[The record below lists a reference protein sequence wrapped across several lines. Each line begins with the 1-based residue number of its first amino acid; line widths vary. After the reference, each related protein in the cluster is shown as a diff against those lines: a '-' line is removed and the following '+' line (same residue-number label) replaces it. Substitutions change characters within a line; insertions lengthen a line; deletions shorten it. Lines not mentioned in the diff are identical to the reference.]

1 MAVLQM
7 QRISICALKKDR
19 KSILETLQRRGVVEI
34 SDLALQDSVF
44 EKADTSAVRS
54 QFEKDLSAVNQA
66 LEVLDA
72 YSPVKSS
79 LLSSLEGRGPLTA
92 DEYAAFGE
100 RADDV
105 LAQAL
110 RLNALSKKISENR
123 AEILKLETQL
133 DALVPWLGLDVPLR
147 FTGTRSTAAFIGS
160 FPEDLSLDEVY
171 SRIAGQAPDATVN
184 VDLVSHSQDQ
194 TCVFIVAP
202 RAEAAAVDE
211 ALRAIGFTRPA
222 SPPAE
227 SPAERKKLLEAET
240 ARANEAIE
248 AARTEI
254 VSRGGDRPDLKL
266 LADYLRLRA
275 EKYDVIGR
283 LMQSRR
289 AFILSGY
296 VTARNAR
303 PLSEEL
309 SSKFDVA
316 VELTGSRPRRGRAG
330 RAQEQPLLH
339 PGRIGRR
346 ELQPPRQA
354 RDRPDDHH
362 VLLLL
367 HPLRHDAFRR
377 GLRPRHDDRL
387 RGRDPQ
393 VQEHGARHRQDGQDV
408 LLVRA
413 VHHLLGIHVRQ
424 LLRGRGRGHLVDLLP
439 QRPGAAAHLVRAGQ
453 RAHPPADLLL
463 PHRHHPPLRR
473 AGAQV
478 LPVRAGG
485 EILRR
490 GLRRRVLVP
499 AGSGRAASSI
509 C

>member
-110 RLNALSKKISENR
+110 RLNALSKKIAENR

-160 FPEDLSLDEVY
+160 FPEDLCRSTRFIPG
-171 SRIAGQAPDATVN
+171 SPDRPPTRR
-184 VDLVSHSQDQ
+184 STS
-194 TCVFIVAP
+194 ISS
-202 RAEAAAVDE
+202 
-211 ALRAIGFTRPA
+211 AIRRTRPA
-222 SPPAE
+222 SSSSPRAPRRPRSTRRCAPSALPDPPPRPPE
-227 SPAERKKLLEAET
+227 SPAERKKLLEAEI
-240 ARANEAIE
+240 APGKRGDRSRPDRRLSRA
-248 AARTEI
+248 AAT
-254 VSRGGDRPDLKL
+254 RPDLKL

-303 PLSEEL
+303 PLSEGAL
-309 SSKFDVA
+309 
-316 VELTGSRPRRGRAG
+316 LQIRRGR
-330 RAQEQPLLH
+330 RARPL
-339 PGRIGRR
+339 
-346 ELQPPRQA
+346 
-354 RDRPDDHH
+354 
-362 VLLLL
+362 
-367 HPLRHDAFRR
+367 
-377 GLRPRHDDRL
+377 
-387 RGRDPQ
+387 
-393 VQEHGARHRQDGQDV
+393 
-408 LLVRA
+408 
-413 VHHLLGIHVRQ
+413 
-424 LLRGRGRGHLVDLLP
+424 
-439 QRPGAAAHLVRAGQ
+439 
-453 RAHPPADLLL
+453 PA
-463 PHRHHPPLRR
+463 PTRTCR
-473 AGAQV
+473 
-478 LPVRAGG
+478 
-485 EILRR
+485 
-490 GLRRRVLVP
+490 
-499 AGSGRAASSI
+499 S

>member
-194 TCVFIVAP
+194 TCVFIVCLLYTSPSP
-202 RAEAAAVDE
+202 R
-211 ALRAIGFTRPA
+211 
-222 SPPAE
+222 
-227 SPAERKKLLEAET
+227 
-240 ARANEAIE
+240 
-248 AARTEI
+248 
-254 VSRGGDRPDLKL
+254 
-266 LADYLRLRA
+266 
-275 EKYDVIGR
+275 
-283 LMQSRR
+283 
-289 AFILSGY
+289 
-296 VTARNAR
+296 
-303 PLSEEL
+303 
-309 SSKFDVA
+309 
-316 VELTGSRPRRGRAG
+316 
-330 RAQEQPLLH
+330 
-339 PGRIGRR
+339 
-346 ELQPPRQA
+346 
-354 RDRPDDHH
+354 
-362 VLLLL
+362 
-367 HPLRHDAFRR
+367 DA
-377 GLRPRHDDRL
+377 
-387 RGRDPQ
+387 
-393 VQEHGARHRQDGQDV
+393 
-408 LLVRA
+408 
-413 VHHLLGIHVRQ
+413 
-424 LLRGRGRGHLVDLLP
+424 
-439 QRPGAAAHLVRAGQ
+439 
-453 RAHPPADLLL
+453 
-463 PHRHHPPLRR
+463 
-473 AGAQV
+473 
-478 LPVRAGG
+478 
-485 EILRR
+485 
-490 GLRRRVLVP
+490 
-499 AGSGRAASSI
+499 
-509 C
+509 